1 MKTRIAAAIFAVAI
15 MLTPACEQHRWEVTR
30 TLFQS
35 HGHHGEGGHGEHGK
49 AEGDHGH
56 GAEKK
61 ADAHGTEAHGA
72 AAPHGEKK
80 AAH

>member
-15 MLTPACEQHRWEVTR
+15 MLTPACEQHRWEVTSK
-30 TLFQS
+30 LFES
-35 HGHHGEGGHGEHGK
+35 HEHHGEGDHSK

-61 ADAHGTEAHGA
+61 ADAHGAEAHGA
-72 AAPHGEKK
+72 EAAHGEKK
-80 AAH
+80 EAH